1 MSIPFPTTHATWLGE
16 HLRTAPDE
24 VRTHVMERYF
34 EPLCV
39 YARASS
45 LRLRGEPAELVG
57 AFFAARLAD
66 PAYLERWTSSGLPL
80 RRWLANGLL
89 LHARNASLAARR
101 RAEQDLASTDELARV
116 AALRAID
123 HETNALLALER
134 AWAVRTVTEAHE
146 RVRLEL
152 DREGRGDWWELF
164 RLHSLHDMPY
174 AKACEIARIAPTN
187 ATNVHRAVTTRLRE
201 ALRAILLRDGV
212 AADAIDA
219 ELAGM
224 QELLER

>member
-1 MSIPFPTTHATWLGE
+1 MTILFPTTHATWLSE
-16 HLRTAPDE
+16 RLAAAPDE
-24 VRTHVMERYF
+24 ARAHVMQRYF
-34 EPLCV
+34 EPLCAYV
-39 YARASS
+39 RASS
-45 LRLRGEPAELVG
+45 LRLRGEPGDLVA

-66 PAYLERWTSSGLPL
+66 RAYLERWSASGLPL

-89 LHARNASLAARR
+89 LHARNAAIAARR
-101 RAEQDLASTDELARV
+101 RAEQDLASADDLART

-152 DREGRGDWWELF
+152 EREGRTAWWELF

-174 AKACEIARIAPTN
+174 ASACQVAGVAPTN
-187 ATNVHRAVTTRLRE
+187 ATNVHRAVASRLRE
-201 ALRAILLRDGV
+201 ALRAILLRDGI
-212 AADAIDA
+212 DAGSIDA
-219 ELAGM
+219 ELAGL